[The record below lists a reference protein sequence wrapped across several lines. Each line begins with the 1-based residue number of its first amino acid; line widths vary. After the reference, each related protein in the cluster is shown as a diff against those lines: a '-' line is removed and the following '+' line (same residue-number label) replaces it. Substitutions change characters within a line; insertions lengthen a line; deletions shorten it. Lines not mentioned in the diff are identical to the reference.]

1 MKVVSKYTQVW
12 NKIKTTGRCELVA
25 DPKFHKRIIK
35 AVSRK
40 KELDLKYQFQLA
52 EQGRKERINT
62 TIEGTKIIF
71 ILNKTSISIED
82 L

>member
-12 NKIKTTGRCELVA
+12 NKIKSTGKCELVA
-25 DPKFHKRIIK
+25 DPKLHKRIIK

-40 KELDLKYQFQLA
+40 KELDLKYKFQLA
-52 EQGRKERINT
+52 EAGRKERINT
-62 TIEGTKIIF
+62 LIEGTKITFTLI
-71 ILNKTSISIED
+71 KSITVED